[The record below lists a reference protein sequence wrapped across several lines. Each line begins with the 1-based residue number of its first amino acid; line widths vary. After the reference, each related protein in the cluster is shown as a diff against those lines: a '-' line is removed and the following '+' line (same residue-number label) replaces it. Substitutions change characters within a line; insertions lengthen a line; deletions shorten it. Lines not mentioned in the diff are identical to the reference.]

1 MAKKATAKVKISG
14 AREGAWIRG
23 TFKAGKK
30 ESPGKPVKLSKDGTA
45 TLTAR
50 IEATTALEFTVTS
63 ITRDEAGKQPYV
75 LTGQRTQ
82 TLAIANVTD
91 IVLSYK

>member
-1 MAKKATAKVKISG
+1 MAKTATAKVKISG
-14 AREGAWIRG
+14 ARGGAWIRG
-23 TFKAGKK
+23 TFKTGKK
-30 ESPGKPVKLSKDGTA
+30 ESHAEPAKISRDGTA
-45 TLTAR
+45 TLTAQ

-82 TLAIANVTD
+82 TLDIANVTD
-91 IVLSYK
+91 IVLSYE